1 MKNDQYQTKPFIF
14 IKKILRLIY
23 KKYEIEGID
32 NLSEEPVI
40 IVANHSQ
47 IHGPLASELYLDNRF
62 YIWCA
67 GQMLKLKD
75 VPAYAYTDF
84 WSQKPKSVRWF
95 YKIASYLIAPVS
107 VYLLGHARTIA
118 VHRDNR
124 YLSTCRNTV
133 AKLKEGKHIVIFP
146 EHDQKHNNI
155 VYDFQDGFVDIAKL
169 YYKKTGKALS
179 FVPMYIA
186 PNLRKMYIGKPV
198 SYFPDNS
205 PEDERK
211 RISGIIMDEISNIA
225 YSLPLHTVVPYRNI
239 KKKDYPTSER
249 KEATL

>member
-1 MKNDQYQTKPFIF
+1 MKQEQTKPFIF

-23 KKYEIEGID
+23 KKYEITGTE
-32 NLSEEPVI
+32 NLPTEPAI

-47 IHGPLASELYLDNRF
+47 IHGPLSCELYLDDRF

-75 VPAYAYTDF
+75 VPPYAYADF

-95 YKIASYLIAPVS
+95 YKIASYLIAPIS

-118 VHRDNR
+118 VYRDNR

-146 EHDQKHNNI
+146 EHDRKHNNI

-186 PNLRKMYIGKPV
+186 PNLRKMYLGNPV
-198 SYFPDNS
+198 SYSPDL
-205 PEDERK
+205 PAEDERK
-211 RISGIIMDEISNIA
+211 RICDLLMDEISDMA
-225 YSLPLHTVVPYRNI
+225 YRLPRHTVVPYRNI
-239 KKKDYPTSER
+239 RKKDYPLSER
-249 KEATL
+249 KEFKL